1 VGGRPSRHDGEVR
14 GRRTAAVL
22 LLCAALATGCRDDQD
37 TDHDS
42 GLPEPTAAPSLGG
55 SVQRLRA
62 PQLVGDLE
70 VRVVRGVRVSG
81 LGCRQRT
88 AYDACSLDG
97 TKTYTW
103 RGDGT
108 PGTVRSARMV
118 PDVGFGTWIVL
129 VRFQAAD
136 RAAVQAVADRA
147 GGAGGFALVLDS
159 HSGSALQAV
168 APIDVEG
175 GRITVRDLRKPEARR
190 LVGGYVIANTGR

>member
-1 VGGRPSRHDGEVR
+1 MAGRPSRHDGEVR

-22 LLCAALATGCRDDQD
+22 LLFAALATGCRDDED
-37 TDHDS
+37 TAP
-42 GLPEPTAAPSLGG
+42 PEPTGTPTLERIERLHAPELDG
-55 SVQRLRA
+55 V
-62 PQLVGDLE
+62 LE
-70 VRVVRGVRVSG
+70 VQVVTGVRVSG

-103 RGDGT
+103 RGDETAGK
-108 PGTVRSARMV
+108 VRSARMV

-129 VRFQAAD
+129 VRFEAAD
-136 RAAVQAVADRA
+136 RAAVQAAADRA
-147 GGAGGFALVLDS
+147 GGEGGFVLVLDG

-190 LVGGYVIANTGR
+190 LVEAYVTADTGR

>member
-1 VGGRPSRHDGEVR
+1 M
-14 GRRTAAVL
+14 L
-22 LLCAALATGCRDDQD
+22 LLFAALATGCRDDED
-37 TDHDS
+37 TA
-42 GLPEPTAAPSLGG
+42 LPEPTAAPTPEGRIE
-55 SVQRLRA
+55 RLRA
-62 PQLVGDLE
+62 PRLDGELE
-70 VRVVRGVRVSG
+70 VRVVTGVRVSG

-103 RGDGT
+103 RGDET
-108 PGTVRSARMV
+108 AGTVRRARMV

-129 VRFQAAD
+129 VRFEAAD
-136 RAAVQAVADRA
+136 RAAVQAAADRA
-147 GGAGGFALVLDS
+147 GGEGAFALVLDG

-190 LVGGYVIANTGR
+190 LVEAYVTADTGR

>member
-1 VGGRPSRHDGEVR
+1 MAGRPSRHDGRVR

-22 LLCAALATGCRDDQD
+22 LLLAALATGCRDDQD
-37 TDHDS
+37 TDHDTA
-42 GLPEPTAAPSLGG
+42 PPAPTAAPSL
-55 SVQRLRA
+55 VDRVERLRE
-62 PQLVGDLE
+62 PHLVGDLE
-70 VRVVRGVRVSG
+70 VQVVTGVRVSG

-97 TKTYTW
+97 TRTFTW

-108 PGTVRSARMV
+108 AGTVSSARMV

-129 VRFQAAD
+129 VRFEEAD
-136 RAAVQAVADRA
+136 RAAIQAAADRA
-147 GGAGGFALVLDS
+147 GGEGGFALVLDG

-175 GRITVRDLRKPEARR
+175 GRITVRDLRKPEARS
-190 LVGGYVIANTGR
+190 LVEAYVTADTGR

>member
-1 VGGRPSRHDGEVR
+1 MR

-22 LLCAALATGCRDDQD
+22 LLLAALTTCCRDDQD
-37 TDHDS
+37 ADQDI
-42 GLPEPTAAPSLGG
+42 GPPEPTATPTLGDPLE
-55 SVQRLRA
+55 RPRA
-62 PQLVGDLE
+62 PRLVGDLQ
-70 VRVVRGVRVSG
+70 VRVVTGVRVSG

-97 TKTYTW
+97 AKTYTW

-108 PGTVRSARMV
+108 VGTVRGARMV

-129 VRFQAAD
+129 VRFAAAD
-136 RAAVQAVADRA
+136 RAAVQEAADRA
-147 GGAGGFALVLDS
+147 GREGGLALVLDG

-175 GRITVRDLRKPEARR
+175 GRITVRDLRKPEAKR
-190 LVGGYVIANTGR
+190 LVEAYVTADTGR